1 MATYDI
7 EARWVRM
14 KNATVEAR
22 QYADGSLALTA
33 EALDDDGYP
42 DTETLSVN
50 LTGWG
55 APPTEEG
62 HIYVPTWSEHE
73 GLPEALVTAGIAE
86 DTGTRIQGPFGV
98 DAVLMRVSP
107 SVLFDRSEAR

>member
-7 EARWVRM
+7 DARFVHMKEAIV
-14 KNATVEAR
+14 TAR

-33 EALDDDGYP
+33 EAEDEDGYP

-55 APPTEEG
+55 VGAPPAE

-73 GLPEALVTAGIAE
+73 GLPEALEAAGIA
-86 DTGTRIQGPFGV
+86 TRTDESVYGSFNV
-98 DAVLMRVSP
+98 RAVLMRVSP
-107 SVLFDRSEAR
+107 HILFDRSEAR